1 MNLHFFRKNDY
12 KTHSFKTNATNR
24 ITRGISMKINLL
36 KASLIILSF
45 IQCGGDSN
53 SNEKPI
59 SKGSTINIAE
69 VPNLQ
74 ELKASFYN
82 SKNFLTHI
90 NKYDQ
95 KIKEEV
101 SSNIF
106 ENSEN
111 LEFVK
116 VDVNEAIFSQFS
128 TNFEYSETY
137 ITEMFHQST
146 KYQHYNYEGLDQFEY
161 RRVKSQHE
169 ENGKTDQSKLYPR
182 ELRFYQKLI
191 LPANSIGEYNFNENY
206 YSFDI
211 NALSLN
217 QFIELGNCVNNESTL
232 QGFMAGTGLRVRLII
247 PKSLRLYIKSL
258 HDAEKFSETDKN
270 VTINFVLKPTT
281 IQESGDFIDVE
292 TSNLPFTLFKE
303 QLRGE
308 LAFENREYEYYAY
321 TTEDLSKAWNL
332 YLNTKIPATAD
343 PVEYGISR
351 TVFKRIFLYDIVGE
365 ISSINIETEELGKF
379 LWKSNEWF
387 LHQSVREFA
396 NLKSAD
402 SIFNNIS
409 VLLDSAKAI
418 ENISPNTA
426 LHFLKKVQNSLNRLK
441 EEYPNTAFCKT
452 IENGKEMGGN
462 YNEYT
467 FRKYLIQ
474 IERAAGIE
482 TSAYA
487 VSMDIIKAHTTEGK
501 FLHKN
506 RNVGK
511 RVVRELLKYDLIDD
525 IRDVSRH
532 FKLKPEISLFELY
545 CMRGESGRALSLF
558 NNELT
563 QVWSRQLLMEAY
575 LIQGKVDSARI
586 IERQLTDYSSYT
598 NHERTSVSSAT
609 LVRKIIEL
617 YDQYG
622 AEEEVQRVIP
632 LAKKALFLEYERDFN
647 MQLYNPALLTAPKQ
661 FYSSNDESEYNKEV
675 VFIGELEAR
684 KNPADA
690 ISYLETCIFI
700 NKHNAT
706 SPEYYY
712 RSLIPTLIDH
722 EYFDIAKALD
732 SKYLIEE
739 KYGDRSLQEQLI
751 AEFEGLG
758 VDMSDLSRSMDSILP
773 ESEFKGLGLTVGSM
787 LVAVGIDTAK
797 MGESIFS
804 IEKRGIKESELLMA
818 KHYIRKGE
826 IDRAIQFVNEV
837 ADSTDD
843 CEVLRFVAT
852 ICAVLVDVNNTYEL
866 IQNPCI
872 SKTGEDEGRIIATLV
887 ESAQR
892 SDSIDVLNN
901 IIMKYRQYPQVQ
913 KYAHFL
919 NLDSIAYRIKSSWS
933 PTTEIR
939 MQVAMLIQG
948 RKPDIAIELI
958 NILDSEVDDKIRTRI
973 IGALCEK
980 GDLDLALENLDD
992 IKDKEERLISLVTI
1006 GVTQE
1011 AIEFQL
1017 SGDSKKILKNLNA
1030 GFD

>member
-1 MNLHFFRKNDY
+1 VSILQRSKNITMNQIR
-12 KTHSFKTNATNR
+12 
-24 ITRGISMKINLL
+24 RGRPMKIHLF
-36 KASLIILSF
+36 KASIIILSF
-45 IQCGGDSN
+45 IHCSGDSN
-53 SNEKPI
+53 SSEI
-59 SKGSTINIAE
+59 SKSTRESDNVE
-69 VPNLQ
+69 KVTTENLQ
-74 ELKASFYN
+74 ELRSSFYN
-82 SKNFLTHI
+82 SPNFLTKI
-90 NKYDQ
+90 NIYDY
-95 KIKEEV
+95 KLKEQV
-101 SSNIF
+101 SNTIF
-106 ENSEN
+106 DNSEN
-111 LEFVK
+111 LELVK
-116 VDVNEAIFSQFS
+116 IDANEATFNQFS
-128 TNFEYSETY
+128 TSFKSSSIY
-137 ITEMFHQST
+137 ITELFHQRT

-206 YSFDI
+206 YSLDI

-258 HDAEKFSETDKN
+258 HDAEKFSEADKN
-270 VTINFVLKPTT
+270 VIINFVLKPTT
-281 IQESGDFIDVE
+281 IQESVDFIDVE

-303 QLRGE
+303 QLRQE
-308 LAFENREYEYYAY
+308 LAFENREYKYYAF
-321 TTEDLSKAWNL
+321 TTEDLAKAWNL

-343 PVEYGISR
+343 PVGYGISR

-365 ISSINIETEELGKF
+365 ISSINIETEELGKY
-379 LWKSNEWF
+379 LWKSNKWF

-402 SIFNNIS
+402 SILNNIS
-409 VLLDSAKAI
+409 VLLDSAKAF

-426 LHFLKKVQNSLNRLK
+426 LKFLKKVQNNLNRLK
-441 EEYPNTAFCKT
+441 EKYPNTAFCKT

-467 FRKYLIQ
+467 FRKHLIQ

-487 VSMDIIKAHTTEGK
+487 VLMDIIKAHTTEGE

-506 RNVGK
+506 RNVGEK
-511 RVVRELLKYDLIDD
+511 VVRELLNYDLIDD

-532 FKLKPEISLFELY
+532 FNLKPEIPLFELY

-575 LIQGKVDSARI
+575 LIQGKIDSARI

-598 NHERTSVSSAT
+598 NHERTSAWSVT
-609 LVRKIIEL
+609 LVRKILEL

-622 AEEEVQRVIP
+622 AEEDVQRVIP

-647 MQLYNPALLTAPKQ
+647 IELYNPALLTAPNQ

-684 KNPADA
+684 KSPADA

-712 RSLIPTLIDH
+712 KSLIPTLIDH
-722 EYFDIAKALD
+722 EYFDIARALD
-732 SKYLIEE
+732 SKYSIEE
-739 KYGDRSLQEQLI
+739 KYNEQYIQEQLV
-751 AEFEGLG
+751 AELEEAG
-758 VDMSDLSRSMDSILP
+758 VDISDFSITLDSILP
-773 ESEFKGLGLTVGSM
+773 GFEGLGLTVGDM
-787 LVAVGIDTAK
+787 LVAAGIDTAA

-804 IEKRGIKESELLMA
+804 IEKRGIKESELLIT
-818 KHYIRKGE
+818 KHYLRKGE

-872 SKTGEDEGRIIATLV
+872 SKTGDDEGRIIATLV

-892 SDSIDVLNN
+892 SDSIDVSNS
-901 IIMKYRQYPQVQ
+901 IIMKYGQYPQVQ
-913 KYAHFL
+913 KYAHLF
-919 NLDSIAYRIKSSWS
+919 NLDSIAFGVRSSWS
-933 PTTEIR
+933 PKTEIR
-939 MQVAMLIQG
+939 TQVAKLIQG
-948 RKPDIAIELI
+948 RKPDLAIELI
-958 NILDSEVDDKIRTRI
+958 NMFDSEVDDKNWVRVIS
-973 IGALCEK
+973 ALCEA
-980 GDLDLALENLDD
+980 GDLDLALENLDN
-992 IKDKEERLISLVTI
+992 IKDREERLISLAII

-1011 AIEFQL
+1011 ATQFQL
-1017 SGDSKKILKNLNA
+1017 SSDSKKILKNLDA